1 MSVKVRDLLWA
12 ELNSLRYEPI
22 EKRIRGSLGDR
33 TVVDSTRAII
43 VFEPK
48 RVVPSY
54 AVPTEDINAELEP
67 QASPDATDPQAIDAP
82 QLEGI
87 PVFDPSIPFSV
98 HTSEGEPLAVRARGV
113 SREGAAFRLSDP
125 DLSDYVVLDFDSF
138 DAWYEEDEPNI
149 SHPRDPFHGVD
160 VVASSRPVRVESG
173 GEVLGESTGALFLF
187 EPPLPVRYYL
197 PPEDVRT
204 DLLRPSDTKTVCAYK
219 GQASYWSFGDEEDL
233 VWSYPEPLRDAAEVI
248 GRLAFFNER
257 VDITV
262 DGERLRRPMTPW
274 SRR

>member
-12 ELNSLRYEPI
+12 ELDSLRYEPI
-22 EKRIRGSLGDR
+22 DKRIRGSLGDQ
-33 TVVDSTRAII
+33 TVVDSTRAVI

-54 AVPTEDINAELEP
+54 AVPTDDIDAELEP
-67 QASPDATDPQAIDAP
+67 EQAPDATDPQAVDAP

-98 HTSEGEPLAVRARGV
+98 HTSEGEPLSVRARGAT
-113 SREGAAFRLSDP
+113 REGAAFRLSDP
-125 DLSDYVVLDFDSF
+125 ELSDYVVLDFDSF
-138 DAWYEEDEPNI
+138 DAWYEEDERNFA
-149 SHPRDPFHGVD
+149 HPRDPFHGVD
-160 VVASSRPVRVESG
+160 VVASSRPVRVESD
-173 GEVLGESTGALFLF
+173 GEVLGESSGALFLF

-204 DLLRPSDTKTVCAYK
+204 DLLRPSDTKTFCAYK

-262 DGERLRRPMTPW
+262 DGERLRRPRTPW
-274 SRR
+274 SRD